1 MSEFFRGN
9 TLASFLQLLWSGLIS
24 GFAYALVALG
34 LVLVYKTAR
43 ILNFAAGTM
52 AGFGGFLAY
61 WWSVELG
68 FPWGVAVVVSLL
80 LSALGTAV
88 IERLTIRPLIVKGFL
103 PIVVMTL
110 GIEVVLANW
119 SLEWWGGTAKNFP
132 VPGDIDRTNWELWG
146 VRINAW
152 HVVIAISTFVTLA
165 IVGYVVNRTELGL
178 AMKAFAEDQDAAKL
192 MGIKESTVSQVTWIL
207 SALVGSITGIL
218 YAPVLFLEPDYMNVI
233 FIKGFVA
240 AILGGFTSLAGG
252 VFGGLLLGELEA
264 FAIKYA
270 PRELAAALPVV
281 IVFLI
286 LLVKPRG
293 LFTRAKSHERV

>member
-1 MSEFFRGN
+1 M
-9 TLASFLQLLWSGLIS
+9 TDLIQLMWSGLIS

-34 LVLVYKTAR
+34 LVLVFKTAR

-61 WWSVELG
+61 WWSVEKG
-68 FPWGVAVVVSLL
+68 IPWGLAVL
-80 LSALGTAV
+80 LSLILSGVGTAI
-88 IERLTIRPLIVKGFL
+88 IERLTIRPLIKKGFL

-119 SLEWWGGTAKNFP
+119 SIEWWGGTAKRFP
-132 VPGDIDRTNWELWG
+132 VPGEIDRTNWDIGG

-152 HVVIAISTFVTLA
+152 HVVIAITTFATLA
-165 IVGYVVNRTELGL
+165 IVGYIINRTELGL
-178 AMKAFAEDQDAAKL
+178 AMRAFAEDQDAAKL
-192 MGIKESTVSQVTWIL
+192 MGIKESTVSQVTWVL
-207 SALVGSITGIL
+207 SALVGSVTGIL

-240 AILGGFTSLAGG
+240 AILGGFTSLTGG

-264 FAIKYA
+264 FAVKYS
-270 PRELAAALPVV
+270 PREFAAALPVV
-281 IVFLI
+281 IVFVI
-286 LLVKPRG
+286 LLVRPLG

>member
-1 MSEFFRGN
+1 MTSI
-9 TLASFLQLLWSGLIS
+9 LQLAWSGLIS

-34 LVLVYKTAR
+34 LVLVFKTAR

-61 WWSVELG
+61 WFSVEKGL
-68 FPWGVAVVVSLL
+68 PWGIAVIL
-80 LSALGTAV
+80 ALIFTAVGTAV
-88 IERLTIRPLIVKGFL
+88 IERLTIRPLIPKGFL

-119 SLEWWGGTAKNFP
+119 SIEWWGGTAKNFP
-132 VPGDIDRTNWELWG
+132 VPGDINRTNWELWG
-146 VRINAW
+146 VRFNAW
-152 HVVIAISTFVTLA
+152 HLVIAGATFVTLA
-165 IVGYVVNRTELGL
+165 IVGYIVNRTELGL
-178 AMKAFAEDQDAAKL
+178 AMRAFAEDQDAAKL
-192 MGIKESTVSQVTWIL
+192 MGIKESTVSQVTWVL
-207 SALVGSITGIL
+207 SALVGSVTGIL

-252 VFGGLLLGELEA
+252 VFGGLFLGELEA

-281 IVFLI
+281 IVFII
-286 LLVKPRG
+286 LLVRPTG
-293 LFTRAKSHERV
+293 LFTRTKSHERV

>member
-1 MSEFFRGN
+1 MTEII
-9 TLASFLQLLWSGLIS
+9 QLLWSGLIS

-34 LVLVYKTAR
+34 LVLVFKTAR

-61 WWSVELG
+61 WWAVEKNV
-68 FPWGVAVVVSLL
+68 PWGLAILLSLL
-80 LSALGTAV
+80 FTALGTAV
-88 IERLTIRPLIVKGFL
+88 IERLTIRPLIAKGFL

-119 SLEWWGGTAKNFP
+119 SLEWWGGTAKSFP
-132 VPGDIDRTNWELWG
+132 VPGDIDRTNWEIAG

-152 HVVIAISTFVTLA
+152 HVVIALSTFATLA
-165 IVGYVVNRTELGL
+165 IVGYIINRTELGL
-178 AMKAFAEDQDAAKL
+178 AMRAFAEDQDAAKL
-192 MGIKESTVSQVTWIL
+192 MGIKESTVSQVTWVL
-207 SALVGSITGIL
+207 SALVGSVTGIL
-218 YAPVLFLEPDYMNVI
+218 YAPVLFLQPDYMNVI

-264 FAIKYA
+264 FAVKYS
-270 PRELAAALPVV
+270 PREFAAALPVV
-281 IVFLI
+281 IVFII
-286 LLVKPRG
+286 LLFRPLG

>member
-1 MSEFFRGN
+1 MS
-9 TLASFLQLLWSGLIS
+9 SFVQLMWSGLIS

-34 LVLVYKTAR
+34 LVLVFKTAR

-61 WWSVELG
+61 WWAVEKG
-68 FPWGVAVVVSLL
+68 APWGVAIVLALV
-80 LSALGTAV
+80 LSAVGTAI
-88 IERLTIRPLIVKGFL
+88 IERLTIRPLITKGFL

-119 SLEWWGGTAKNFP
+119 SLEWWGGTAKSFP
-132 VPGDIDRTNWELWG
+132 VPGGIDRVNWDIWG
-146 VRINAW
+146 LRVNAW
-152 HVVIAISTFVTLA
+152 HLVIAASTFVTLA
-165 IVGYVVNRTELGL
+165 IVGYIVNRTELGL
-178 AMKAFAEDQDAAKL
+178 AMKAFAEDQEAAKL

-218 YAPVLFLEPDYMNVI
+218 YAPVLFLQPDYMNVI

-240 AILGGFTSLAGG
+240 AILGGFTSLSGG

-264 FAIKYA
+264 LAIKFA
-270 PRELAAALPVV
+270 PREFAAALPVV
-281 IVFLI
+281 IVFII
-286 LLVKPRG
+286 LLVRPLG
-293 LFTRAKSHERV
+293 LFTRTKSHERV

>member
-1 MSEFFRGN
+1 M
-9 TLASFLQLLWSGLIS
+9 TTVIQLLWSGLIS
-24 GFAYALVALG
+24 GFAYALVGLG

-52 AGFGGFLAY
+52 AGFGGFMA
-61 WWSVELG
+61 WWFFSEQGL
-68 FPWGVAVVVSLL
+68 PWGVAVVMSLL
-80 LSALGTAV
+80 MTAIGTLA
-88 IERLTIRPLIVKGFL
+88 IERLTIRPLIPKGFL

-110 GIEVVLANW
+110 GLEVLLANV
-119 SLEWWGGTAKNFP
+119 SVELFGGTQKKFD
-132 VPGDIDRTNWELWG
+132 VPGDLDRTNWDIGG

-152 HVVIAISTFVTLA
+152 HVVIMISTF
-165 IVGYVVNRTELGL
+165 IVLGIVAYIINRTELGL
-178 AMKAFAEDQDAAKL
+178 AMRAFAEDQDAAKL
-192 MGIKESTVSQVTWIL
+192 MGIKESTVSQVTWVL

-218 YAPVLFLEPDYMNVI
+218 YAPVLFLSQDYMNII

-270 PRELAAALPVV
+270 PGWLATSLPII
-281 IVFLI
+281 IVFVI
-286 LLVKPRG
+286 LLLRPRG
-293 LFTRAKSHERV
+293 LFTRAKTHERV

>member
-1 MSEFFRGN
+1 MTSI
-9 TLASFLQLLWSGLIS
+9 LQLAWSGLIS

-34 LVLVYKTAR
+34 LVLVFKTAR

-61 WWSVELG
+61 WFSVEKGL
-68 FPWGVAVVVSLL
+68 PWGIAVIL
-80 LSALGTAV
+80 ALIFTAVGTAV
-88 IERLTIRPLIVKGFL
+88 IERLTIRPLIPKGFL

-119 SLEWWGGTAKNFP
+119 SIEWWGGTAKNFP
-132 VPGDIDRTNWELWG
+132 VPGDINRTNWEVWG
-146 VRINAW
+146 LRFNAW
-152 HVVIAISTFVTLA
+152 HLVIAGATFATLA
-165 IVGYVVNRTELGL
+165 IVGYIVNRTELGL
-178 AMKAFAEDQDAAKL
+178 AMRAFAEDQDAAKL
-192 MGIKESTVSQVTWIL
+192 MGIKESTVSQVTWVL
-207 SALVGSITGIL
+207 SALVGSVTGIL

-252 VFGGLLLGELEA
+252 VFGGLFLGGREA

-281 IVFLI
+281 IVFII
-286 LLVKPRG
+286 LLVRPTG
-293 LFTRAKSHERV
+293 LFTRTKSHERV

>member
-1 MSEFFRGN
+1 MTSI
-9 TLASFLQLLWSGLIS
+9 LQLAWSGLIS

-34 LVLVYKTAR
+34 LVLVFKTAR

-61 WWSVELG
+61 WFSVEKGL
-68 FPWGVAVVVSLL
+68 PWGIAVIL
-80 LSALGTAV
+80 ALIFTAVGTAV
-88 IERLTIRPLIVKGFL
+88 IERLTIRPLIPKGFL

-119 SLEWWGGTAKNFP
+119 SIEWWGGTAKNFP
-132 VPGDIDRTNWELWG
+132 VPGDINRTNWELWG
-146 VRINAW
+146 VRFNAW
-152 HVVIAISTFVTLA
+152 HLVIAGATFVTLA
-165 IVGYVVNRTELGL
+165 IVGYIVNRTELGL
-178 AMKAFAEDQDAAKL
+178 AMRAFAEDQDAAKL
-192 MGIKESTVSQVTWIL
+192 MGIKESTVSQVTWVL
-207 SALVGSITGIL
+207 SALVGSVTGIL

-252 VFGGLLLGELEA
+252 VFGGLFLGELEA

-281 IVFLI
+281 IVFII
-286 LLVKPRG
+286 LLVRPTG
-293 LFTRAKSHERV
+293 LFMRTKSHERV

>member
-1 MSEFFRGN
+1 M
-9 TLASFLQLLWSGLIS
+9 
-24 GFAYALVALG
+24 ALG

-61 WWSVELG
+61 WFSVEQG
-68 FPWGVAVVVSLL
+68 VPWGLAVVL
-80 LSALGTAV
+80 ALVFTAIGTAV
-88 IERLTIRPLIVKGFL
+88 IERTTIRPLIPKGFL

-119 SLEWWGGTAKNFP
+119 SIEWWGGTAKNFP
-132 VPGDIDRTNWELWG
+132 VPGDINRTNWEIAG

-152 HVVIAISTFVTLA
+152 HVVIAISTFATLA
-165 IVGYVVNRTELGL
+165 IVGYIVNRTELGL

-207 SALVGSITGIL
+207 SALVGSVTGIL

-240 AILGGFTSLAGG
+240 AILGGFTSLSGG

-270 PRELAAALPVV
+270 PREFAAALPVV

-286 LLVKPRG
+286 LLVRPRG

>member
-1 MSEFFRGN
+1 MID
-9 TLASFLQLLWSGLIS
+9 LLQLTWSGLIS

-34 LVLVYKTAR
+34 LVLVFKTAR

-61 WWSVELG
+61 WWSVEKG
-68 FPWGVAVVVSLL
+68 IPWGFAVL
-80 LSALGTAV
+80 LSLILSGAGTAV
-88 IERLTIRPLIVKGFL
+88 IERLTIRPLIKKGFL

-119 SLEWWGGTAKNFP
+119 SLLWWGGTAKRFP
-132 VPGDIDRTNWELWG
+132 VPGEIDRTNWDIGG

-152 HVVIAISTFVTLA
+152 HVVIAATTFATLA
-165 IVGYVVNRTELGL
+165 IVGYIINRTELGL
-178 AMKAFAEDQDAAKL
+178 AMRAFAEDQDAAKL
-192 MGIKESTVSQVTWIL
+192 MGIKESTVSQVTWVL

-240 AILGGFTSLAGG
+240 AILGGFTSLTGG

-264 FAIKYA
+264 FAVKYA
-270 PRELAAALPVV
+270 PREFAAALPVV
-281 IVFLI
+281 IVFVI
-286 LLVKPRG
+286 LLVRPLG

>member
-1 MSEFFRGN
+1 MTSI
-9 TLASFLQLLWSGLIS
+9 LQLAWSGLIS

-34 LVLVYKTAR
+34 LVLVFKTAR

-61 WWSVELG
+61 WFSVEKGL
-68 FPWGVAVVVSLL
+68 PWGIAVIL
-80 LSALGTAV
+80 ALIFTAVGTAV
-88 IERLTIRPLIVKGFL
+88 IERLTIRPLIPKGFL

-119 SLEWWGGTAKNFP
+119 SIEWWGGTAKNFP
-132 VPGDIDRTNWELWG
+132 VPGDINRTNWELWG
-146 VRINAW
+146 VRFNAW
-152 HVVIAISTFVTLA
+152 HLVIAGATFVTLA
-165 IVGYVVNRTELGL
+165 IVGYIVNRTELGL
-178 AMKAFAEDQDAAKL
+178 AMRAFAEDQEAAKL
-192 MGIKESTVSQVTWIL
+192 MGIKESTVSQVTWVL
-207 SALVGSITGIL
+207 SALVGSVTGIL

-252 VFGGLLLGELEA
+252 VFGGLFLGELEA

-281 IVFLI
+281 IVFII
-286 LLVKPRG
+286 LLVRPTG
-293 LFTRAKSHERV
+293 LFMRTKSHERV

>member
-1 MSEFFRGN
+1 MTSI
-9 TLASFLQLLWSGLIS
+9 LQLAWSGLIS

-34 LVLVYKTAR
+34 LVLVFKTAR

-61 WWSVELG
+61 WFSVEKGL
-68 FPWGVAVVVSLL
+68 PWGIAVIL
-80 LSALGTAV
+80 ALIFTAVGTAV
-88 IERLTIRPLIVKGFL
+88 IERLTIRPLIPKGFL

-119 SLEWWGGTAKNFP
+119 SIEWWGGTAKNFP
-132 VPGDIDRTNWELWG
+132 VPGDINRTNWELWG
-146 VRINAW
+146 VRFNAW
-152 HVVIAISTFVTLA
+152 HLVIAGATFVTLA
-165 IVGYVVNRTELGL
+165 IVGYIVNRTELGL
-178 AMKAFAEDQDAAKL
+178 AMRAFAEDQEAAKL
-192 MGIKESTVSQVTWIL
+192 MGIKESTVSQVTWVL
-207 SALVGSITGIL
+207 SALVGSVTGIL

-252 VFGGLLLGELEA
+252 VFGGLFLGELEA

-281 IVFLI
+281 IVFII
-286 LLVKPRG
+286 LLVRPTG
-293 LFTRAKSHERV
+293 LFTRTKSHERV

>member
-1 MSEFFRGN
+1 MTSI
-9 TLASFLQLLWSGLIS
+9 LQLAWSGLIS

-34 LVLVYKTAR
+34 LVLVFKTAR

-61 WWSVELG
+61 WFSVEKGL
-68 FPWGVAVVVSLL
+68 PWGIAVIL
-80 LSALGTAV
+80 ALIFTAVGTAV
-88 IERLTIRPLIVKGFL
+88 IERLTIRPLIPKGFL

-119 SLEWWGGTAKNFP
+119 SIEWWGGTAKNFP
-132 VPGDIDRTNWELWG
+132 VPGEINRTNWEVWG
-146 VRINAW
+146 LRFNAW
-152 HVVIAISTFVTLA
+152 HLVIAGATFGTLA
-165 IVGYVVNRTELGL
+165 IVGYIVNRTELGL
-178 AMKAFAEDQDAAKL
+178 AMRAFAEDQDAAKL
-192 MGIKESTVSQVTWIL
+192 MGIKESTVSQVTWVL
-207 SALVGSITGIL
+207 SALVGSVTGIL

-252 VFGGLLLGELEA
+252 VFGGLFLGELEA

-281 IVFLI
+281 IVFII
-286 LLVKPRG
+286 LLVRPTG
-293 LFTRAKSHERV
+293 LFTRTKSHERV

>member
-1 MSEFFRGN
+1 MTSI
-9 TLASFLQLLWSGLIS
+9 LQLAWSGLIS

-34 LVLVYKTAR
+34 LVLVFKTAR

-61 WWSVELG
+61 WFSVEKGL
-68 FPWGVAVVVSLL
+68 PWGIAVIL
-80 LSALGTAV
+80 ALIFTAVGTAV
-88 IERLTIRPLIVKGFL
+88 IERLTIRPLIPKGFL

-119 SLEWWGGTAKNFP
+119 SIEWWGGTAKNFP
-132 VPGDIDRTNWELWG
+132 VPGDINRTNWEVWG
-146 VRINAW
+146 LRFNAW
-152 HVVIAISTFVTLA
+152 HLVIAGATFATLA
-165 IVGYVVNRTELGL
+165 IVGYIVNRTELGL
-178 AMKAFAEDQDAAKL
+178 AMRAFAEDQDAAKL
-192 MGIKESTVSQVTWIL
+192 MGIKESTVSQVTWVL
-207 SALVGSITGIL
+207 SALVGSVTGIL

-252 VFGGLLLGELEA
+252 VFGGLFLGELEA

-281 IVFLI
+281 IVFII
-286 LLVKPRG
+286 LLVRPTG
-293 LFTRAKSHERV
+293 LFTRTKSHERV